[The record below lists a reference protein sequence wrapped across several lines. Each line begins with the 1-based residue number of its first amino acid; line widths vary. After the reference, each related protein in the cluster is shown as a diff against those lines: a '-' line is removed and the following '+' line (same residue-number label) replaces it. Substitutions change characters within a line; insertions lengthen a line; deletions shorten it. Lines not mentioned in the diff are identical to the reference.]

1 MNILVTGGAGFIGSH
16 IAEAYIREGHRVVV
30 LDNLSTGK
38 REQVHPDATLYEMD
52 LMDSALE
59 DIFKRENIEAINHH
73 AAQISV
79 TQSVADPAFDAEINI
94 VGSLKLLKLA
104 AAYKVK
110 KFIFAST
117 GGALYGE
124 QDYFPADEEHPKQ
137 PLSPYGIAKLTVERY
152 LGYFQANF
160 NIQPTILRYSNV
172 YGPRQDPHGEAGV
185 VAIFCKLL
193 LKDQPPVIFG
203 DGEQTRDFVSVFD
216 VASANLK
223 ALSENCQG
231 IYNVGTG
238 VETSVNTL
246 TAHLIEGSGKTLSP
260 QHDPP
265 RMGEQNRSSIDSG
278 KFSRE
283 HGWQPALSL
292 KEGLKQTLEFFAQPS
307 QVEANL
313 D

>member
-16 IAEAYIREGHRVVV
+16 IVDAYIREGHRVVV

-38 REQVHPDATLYEMD
+38 REQVHPDATFYELD
-52 LMDSALE
+52 LMDPVIKN
-59 DIFKRENIEAINHH
+59 IFEKEKIEAINHH

-104 AAYKVK
+104 AAYKIK

-124 QDYFPADEEHPKQ
+124 QDYYPADEEHPKQ

-152 LGYFQANF
+152 LNYYQENF
-160 NIQPTILRYSNV
+160 NIQPTIPRYSNV

-185 VAIFCKLL
+185 VAIFCKQL
-193 LKDQPPVIFG
+193 LKDQQPVIFG

-216 VASANLK
+216 VVNANLK
-223 ALSENCQG
+223 ALSENCKG
-231 IYNVGTG
+231 TYNVGTG
-238 VETSVNTL
+238 KETSVNTI
-246 TAHLIEGSGKTLSP
+246 AASLIKASGKTLSP
-260 QHDPP
+260 QHNPP
-265 RMGEQNRSSIDSG
+265 RMGEQRRSAIDYG
-278 KFSRE
+278 KFNKD
-283 HGWQPALSL
+283 HGWQPTRALD
-292 KEGLKQTLEFFAQPS
+292 EGLKETFDYFAQS
-307 QVEANL
+307 SH
-313 D
+313 

>member
-16 IAEAYIREGHRVVV
+16 IADAYIQEGHRVVV

-38 REQVHPDATLYEMD
+38 REQVHPDATFYAVD
-52 LMDSALE
+52 LMNPE
-59 DIFKRENIEAINHH
+59 VKDIFEREKIDAINHH

-104 AAYKVK
+104 ATYKIK

-124 QDYFPADEEHPKQ
+124 QDYFPADEEHPTH
-137 PLSPYGIAKLTVERY
+137 PMSPYGIAKLTVERY
-152 LGYFQANF
+152 LNYYRENF
-160 NIQPTILRYSNV
+160 DLQPTILRYSNV

-185 VAIFCKLL
+185 VAIFCRQL
-193 LKDQPPVIFG
+193 LKDQQPVIFG

-216 VASANLK
+216 VVNANLK
-223 ALSENCQG
+223 ALSENCG
-231 IYNVGTG
+231 GTYNVGTG
-238 VETSVNTL
+238 VETSVNTIA
-246 TAHLIEGSGKTLSP
+246 TSLIEASGKTFIA

-265 RMGEQNRSSIDSG
+265 RMGEQRRSSIDYG
-278 KFSRE
+278 KFKRK
-283 HGWQPALSL
+283 HGWQPVQPLND
-292 KEGLKQTLEFFAQPS
+292 GLKNTLDFFAHPRQA
-307 QVEANL
+307 QANL

>member
-16 IAEAYIREGHRVVV
+16 IVDAYIREGHRVVV

-38 REQVHPDATLYEMD
+38 REQVHPDATFYELD
-52 LMDSALE
+52 LMDPVIKN
-59 DIFKRENIEAINHH
+59 IFEKEKIEAINHH

-104 AAYKVK
+104 AAYKIK

-124 QDYFPADEEHPKQ
+124 QDYYPADEEHPKQ

-152 LGYFQANF
+152 LNYYQENF
-160 NIQPTILRYSNV
+160 NIQPTIPRYSNV

-185 VAIFCKLL
+185 VAIFCKQL
-193 LKDQPPVIFG
+193 LKDQQPVIFG

-216 VASANLK
+216 VVNANLK
-223 ALSENCQG
+223 ALSENCKG
-231 IYNVGTG
+231 TYNVGTG
-238 VETSVNTL
+238 KETSVNTI
-246 TAHLIEGSGKTLSP
+246 AASLIKASGKTLSP
-260 QHDPP
+260 QHNPP
-265 RMGEQNRSSIDSG
+265 RMGEQRCSAIDYG
-278 KFSRE
+278 KFNKD
-283 HGWQPALSL
+283 HGWQPTRALD
-292 KEGLKQTLEFFAQPS
+292 EGLKETFDYFAQS
-307 QVEANL
+307 SH
-313 D
+313 

>member
-16 IAEAYIREGHRVVV
+16 IADAYIREGHRVVV

-38 REQVHPDATLYEMD
+38 REQAPPDAAFYEMD
-52 LMDSALE
+52 LMDSVVE
-59 DIFKRENIEAINHH
+59 DIFKKEKIDAINHH

-79 TQSVADPAFDAEINI
+79 IQSVADPAFDAQINI

-104 AAYKVK
+104 ASYDVR

-124 QDYFPADEEHPKQ
+124 QDYYPADEEHPQ
-137 PLSPYGIAKLTVERY
+137 RPISPYGIAKLTVERY
-152 LGYFQANF
+152 LDYYRENS
-160 NIQPTILRYSNV
+160 NMEPTILRYSNV

-216 VASANLK
+216 VAEANLK
-223 ALSENCQG
+223 ALSKNCKG
-231 IYNVGTG
+231 TYNIGTG
-238 VETSVNTL
+238 EETSVNTL
-246 TAHLIEGSGKTLSP
+246 TARLIDVSGKTLSP
-260 QHDPP
+260 RHDPP
-265 RMGEQNRSSIDSG
+265 RMGEQQRSSIDFG
-278 KFSRE
+278 KFNRE
-283 HGWQPALSL
+283 HGWQPKQSL
-292 KEGLKQTLEFFAQPS
+292 KEGLKDTFDFFASPS
-307 QVEANL
+307 QVQANR

>member
-16 IAEAYIREGHRVVV
+16 IVDAYIREGHRVVV

-38 REQVHPDATLYEMD
+38 RERVHPDATFYALD
-52 LMDSALE
+52 LMDPE
-59 DIFKRENIEAINHH
+59 VKDIFERENIEVINHH

-94 VGSLKLLKLA
+94 VGSLKLLELA
-104 AAYKVK
+104 ISHPVR

-124 QDYFPADEEHPKQ
+124 QDYFPANEEHPTQ
-137 PLSPYGIAKLTVERY
+137 PMNPYGIAKLTVERY
-152 LGYFQANF
+152 LNYYQENF

-185 VAIFCKLL
+185 VAIFCQQL
-193 LKDQPPVIFG
+193 LKDQQPVIFG

-216 VASANLK
+216 VVSANLK

-231 IYNVGTG
+231 TYNVGTG
-238 VETSVNTL
+238 KETSVNTI
-246 TAHLIEGSGKTLSP
+246 AANLIKGSGKALSP
-260 QHDPP
+260 QHNPP
-265 RMGEQNRSSIDSG
+265 RMGEQRRSSIDYG
-278 KFSRE
+278 KFNRD
-283 HGWQPALSL
+283 HGWQPTQALD
-292 KEGLKQTLEFFAQPS
+292 EGLKETFDFFANPS
-307 QVEANL
+307 QVQANPE
-313 D
+313 

>member
-16 IAEAYIREGHRVVV
+16 IVDAYIREGHRVVV

-38 REQVHPDATLYEMD
+38 REQVHPEATLYAID
-52 LMDSALE
+52 LMDPE
-59 DIFKRENIEAINHH
+59 IKDIFKRENIEVINHH

-79 TQSVADPAFDAEINI
+79 TQSVADPAFDAKVNI

-104 AAYKVK
+104 ATHQIR

-124 QDYFPADEEHPKQ
+124 QDYYPADEKHSTQ
-137 PLSPYGIAKLTVERY
+137 PMSPYGIAKLTVERY
-152 LGYFQANF
+152 LGYYQENF
-160 NIQPTILRYSNV
+160 NIQPAILRYSNV

-185 VAIFCKLL
+185 VAIFCKQL
-193 LKDQPPVIFG
+193 LKSQNPVIFG

-216 VASANLK
+216 VVNANLK
-223 ALSENCQG
+223 ALSENCNG
-231 IYNVGTG
+231 TYNVGTG
-238 VETSVNTL
+238 KETSVNTI
-246 TAHLIEGSGKTLSP
+246 AASLIEASGKTLSP

-265 RMGEQNRSSIDSG
+265 RMGEQRRSSIDYG
-278 KFSRE
+278 KFNKD
-283 HGWQPALSL
+283 HGWQPVQPLN
-292 KEGLKQTLEFFAQPS
+292 EGLKDTFDFFANLSPAQ
-307 QVEANL
+307 ANL